1 MSVRDYIRALFV
13 DIIKEQLKEN
23 SEPSTT
29 KVYQQ
34 IIDHGVSKTRAIELL
49 AFYLEVFVKENHFID
64 EFDNEKWKEF
74 LDKFDYNYHIPGEY
88 EFDVQEERTNLRAI
102 TRNYGKIKTNEVEKW
117 EDELIFNRIAFIS
130 IK

>member
-1 MSVRDYIRALFV
+1 MMKGIRKMSVRDYIRALFV

-64 EFDNEKWKEF
+64 EFKHLGNLEEIELDDLIVLRRVLEIVIAMHDKKMAQIKVQKESPEK
-74 LDKFDYNYHIPGEY
+74 
-88 EFDVQEERTNLRAI
+88 
-102 TRNYGKIKTNEVEKW
+102 
-117 EDELIFNRIAFIS
+117 
-130 IK
+130 